1 MVSLVAQ
8 IRGYLKGNMQAKMEV
23 TKAPLFDLIG
33 KSIRKGLIE
42 NGMDLP
48 LKESL
53 DDLKLKFRSLVN
65 DGLGTNVKTS
75 TLGSPQE
82 QEITVPK
89 TTEEIVKAMTGADIS
104 QYNRSKTH
112 TDLMQSKLTIMN
124 NYENLKAENSYLSTR
139 FRMQI
144 DQNET
149 FESQHEAARTHFNGC
164 VYVFK
169 NSDGTLKVL
178 INPGVDLTP
187 YLKLVCTTD
196 TGDTTKARNKFEHY
210 KKNKRETGQHYAE
223 WALTDA
229 GAKYVQRNF
238 IDVSTLV
245 NAVRDNDTIA
255 VDNLLNNIKSK
266 AIRTD
271 LKDKIQ
277 GIQSGEATTPGIRH
291 INNINKLIA
300 NLEIK
305 KVIEPTKVTY
315 TLVTSIESD
324 LETSDGN
331 TKQDFL
337 DKIKAEIK
345 LWQVGHEKVWFEKF
359 VKVAVEILTKI
370 TNRYTL

>member
-1 MVSLVAQ
+1 
-8 IRGYLKGNMQAKMEV
+8 MEV

-42 NGMDLP
+42 NGMDAP
-48 LKESL
+48 LNESL
-53 DDLKLKFRSLVN
+53 EDLKFKFKSLVN
-65 DGLGTNVKTS
+65 DGLGTDVKTS

-89 TTEEIVKAMTGADIS
+89 TTEEIIKAMTGADVT
-104 QYNRSKTH
+104 QYNRAKTH
-112 TDLMQSKLTIMN
+112 TDLIQSKLTVMN
-124 NYENLKAENSYLSTR
+124 NYENTKAKSTYTSTR

-149 FESQHEAARTHFNGC
+149 FASQHEAARTHFNGC
-164 VYVFK
+164 TFVFK

-178 INPGVDLTP
+178 INPGIDLTP

-229 GAKYVQRNF
+229 GAKFVQHNF
-238 IDVSTLV
+238 IDASSLV

-255 VDNLLNNIKSK
+255 IENLLNDIKSK
-266 AIRTD
+266 TVRTD
-271 LKDKIQ
+271 LKDKIG

-291 INNINKLIA
+291 INNINKLIS

-315 TLVTSIESD
+315 TLVTNIESD
-324 LETSDGN
+324 LETSDSGV
-331 TKQDFL
+331 KDDFL
-337 DKIKAEIK
+337 TKVKEEIK

-359 VKVAVEILTKI
+359 VKIAVEILNKI
-370 TNRYTL
+370 VNRYTL